1 MARIT
6 VEDCL
11 KHIPNR
17 FALVLIAARRTK
29 ELLKNYPTLIQD
41 ERENKQVVTSLREV
55 AAGCVVADLSDYNE
69 NVHLHTEAGPVS
81 LVRSHVTEDEDLPP
95 SL

>member
-11 KHIPNR
+11 EHIPNR
-17 FALVLIAARRTK
+17 FALVLIAAKRTK
-29 ELLKNYPTLIQD
+29 ELLKNYPILIRD
-41 ERENKQVVTSLREV
+41 NRDNKQVVTSLREV
-55 AAGCVVADLSDYNE
+55 AAGCVVADLSEYNE
-69 NVHLHTEAGPVS
+69 NRLLHTEAGPLS
-81 LVRSHVTEDEDLPP
+81 LQKPVDDDEDLPP